1 MIIVSVVCVIYDII
15 FKRVI
20 IKFVDCNFSICYVW
34 IIFNIVVFFIYFIV
48 GCI

>member
-15 FKRVI
+15 FI

-34 IIFNIVVFFIYFIV
+34 IIFNIVVFFIYIIV